1 MKINWLV
8 AILWVAIVLVVAL
21 VSLDVI
27 PALTTWG
34 VLLLFVGVVQAVDR

>member
-27 PALTTWG
+27 PALTTW
-34 VLLLFVGVVQAVDR
+34 VVPLLFVGVVQAVDR